1 MDYGKIV
8 CRNIA
13 ALRRKEGLTQ
23 EQLADRLGVT
33 YQAVS
38 KWETGVCCP
47 DITSLP
53 LLAQIFQVSVD
64 RMFAPPSS
72 EPTRLEESLPWEDDG
87 TLRAAVFIGQRL
99 MAEEDACRPEIR
111 FVYEGPA
118 LNVESRLGIECGD
131 VLGNADAGGGI
142 NCGNVGGYA
151 DAGGGINC
159 GNVEGD
165 VNAGGGVNCG
175 NVEGFV
181 DAGGGVNC
189 GNVEGDVNA
198 GGSVSCGMVEG
209 GVSAG
214 DAVECK
220 GYINGSVQA
229 GGDVKCGY
237 ISGSVIAEGNVLCS
251 GAADAGQP

>member
-53 LLAQIFQVSVD
+53 LLAQIFQVSID

-72 EPTRLEESLPWEDDG
+72 APTRPAEILPWEDEG
-87 TLRAAVFIGQRL
+87 TLRAAIFIGQRL
-99 MAEEDACRPEIR
+99 MTEEDARRPEIR
-111 FVYEGPA
+111 FIYEGPA

-131 VLGNADAGGGI
+131 VQGNADAGGGI

-159 GNVEGD
+159 GNVEG
-165 VNAGGGVNCG
+165 G
-175 NVEGFV
+175 
-181 DAGGGVNC
+181 
-189 GNVEGDVNA
+189 VNA

-220 GYINGSVQA
+220 GDINGSVQA
-229 GGDVKCGY
+229 GGDVKCVL
-237 ISGSVIAEGNVLCS
+237 INGSVIAEGKVLCS

>member
-13 ALRRKEGLTQ
+13 ALRRKEGVTQ
-23 EQLADRLGVT
+23 EQMADRLGVT

-38 KWETGVCCP
+38 KWETEACCP
-47 DITSLP
+47 DIALLP
-53 LLAQIFQVSVD
+53 LLAQVFHVSVD
-64 RMFAPPSS
+64 RLFDLPPSAPPASS
-72 EPTRLEESLPWEDDG
+72 EIRIADLPWEDDE
-87 TLRAAVFIGQRL
+87 TLRAVVFIGRRL
-99 MAEEDACRPEIR
+99 MAEKDARQDTDRPEIR

-131 VLGNADAGGGI
+131 VQGNADAGGGI

-151 DAGGGINC
+151 DAGCGINC
-159 GNVEGD
+159 GNV
-165 VNAGGGVNCG
+165 GGY
-175 NVEGFV
+175 V

-214 DAVECK
+214 DAVECE
-220 GYINGSVQA
+220 GDISGNVQA
-229 GGDVKCGY
+229 GGDVKCGH
-237 ISGSVIAEGNVLCS
+237 IGGRVTAEGNVFCS
-251 GAADAGQP
+251 GAADIGQP

>member
-13 ALRRKEGLTQ
+13 EFRRKEGLTQ

-53 LLAQIFQVSVD
+53 LLAQIFQVSID

-72 EPTRLEESLPWEDDG
+72 EPTRLAESLPWEDDG

-99 MAEEDACRPEIR
+99 MAEEDARRPEIR
-111 FVYEGPA
+111 FVYEGLA

-131 VLGNADAGGGI
+131 VQGNAEAGCGI

-151 DAGGGINC
+151 EAGCGINCGNVGSYAEAGGGICCGNVEGYAEAGGGINC
-159 GNVEGD
+159 GNIEGD
-165 VNAGGGVNCG
+165 V
-175 NVEGFV
+175 
-181 DAGGGVNC
+181 D
-189 GNVEGDVNA
+189 A
-198 GGSVSCGMVEG
+198 GGSVSCGMVKG

-220 GYINGSVQA
+220 GDINGNVQA
-229 GGDVKCGY
+229 GGDVKCGH
-237 ISGSVIAEGNVLCS
+237 ISGNVIAEGNVLCS
-251 GAADAGQP
+251 GAAGAGQP